1 MFCAGGMYNILPEL
15 KLRAIFLAGCFVN
28 TYPQEER
35 VQVLISQRE
44 LSKVTGD
51 SPNIFKKSNIDRYM
65 ERQFILWNFCYV
77 YFLAYYTLENK
88 WIKTDENT
96 PDEMD
101 ESLIQKNHK
110 EYFYKPNI
118 KLMISRET
126 LRCSKVKQIFWYHVQ
141 INICLQK
148 NLLIICC
155 FWFCTFRDQKQ
166 VLSGRPPLY

>member
-1 MFCAGGMYNILPEL
+1 MKQAAKVAFEDNIHHRKNIKKIAKVCLSSRECSVQEACTIFLLEL

-88 WIKTDENT
+88 
-96 PDEMD
+96 
-101 ESLIQKNHK
+101 
-110 EYFYKPNI
+110 
-118 KLMISRET
+118 
-126 LRCSKVKQIFWYHVQ
+126 
-141 INICLQK
+141 
-148 NLLIICC
+148 
-155 FWFCTFRDQKQ
+155 
-166 VLSGRPPLY
+166 